1 MESQDHNVSVAVLFT
16 QLIQPAIMD
25 VCRHDCVS
33 QDKQNQNKDDYQKS
47 SFQGYN
53 GICGRY

>member
-1 MESQDHNVSVAVLFT
+1 MQA
-16 QLIQPAIMD
+16 QLLKNL
-25 VCRHDCVS
+25 S